1 MSNHRDDDGLGD
13 GWHDVKGGL
22 LSDNLE
28 KNYSSF
34 EKAFVAQLEK
44 LFPTKKSV
52 VASERSRQAESKSSK
67 SPRGEAASN
76 IFFKALW
83 GSWVLFTR

>member
-1 MSNHRDDDGLGD
+1 MSNHRDDGLGD
-13 GWHDVKGGL
+13 GWQDVRGGL

-44 LFPTKKSV
+44 LFPTTIIQIL
-52 VASERSRQAESKSSK
+52 ATIFDRNL
-67 SPRGEAASN
+67 SN
-76 IFFKALW
+76 DLEW
-83 GSWVLFTR
+83 

>member
-1 MSNHRDDDGLGD
+1 MSNHRDDGLGD
-13 GWHDVKGGL
+13 GWHDVRAGL
-22 LSDNLE
+22 LPDNLE

-44 LFPTKKSV
+44 LFPTKKAV
-52 VASERSRQAESKSSK
+52 VVSERSQQAENKNSK

>member
-1 MSNHRDDDGLGD
+1 MSNHRDDGLGD
-13 GWHDVKGGL
+13 GWQDVRGGL

-52 VASERSRQAESKSSK
+52 VVSERSQQAENKNSK
-67 SPRGEAASN
+67 SPRGEVASN